1 MNLTHKIT
9 VLVAEDHDIVR
20 EGLEALLETEG
31 DFEVVAQAKTGREA
45 VAMTREF
52 HPQVILMDI
61 DMPGLNGVE
70 ATRQIVLGDP
80 KARILILS
88 SHAQTEY
95 IENALAAG
103 AIGFLDKQVSAE
115 TLGKAIREIEEG
127 RAYFSPSIEGR
138 MREDMNRRRT
148 REGGVTTKGAKLTAR
163 ETEVLQLIAEGSLNK
178 QVAGALGISIKTVEK
193 HRQNMMDKLN
203 IHGIAGLTHYA
214 IAHGVVGNRVPDDCM
229 RISV

>member
-1 MNLTHKIT
+1 MNRFNKIT

-45 VAMTREF
+45 VAQTREF

-70 ATRQIVLGDP
+70 ATRQIMTGDP

-88 SHAQTEY
+88 SHAQSEY

-103 AIGFLDKQVSAE
+103 AIGFLDKQISAE
-115 TLGKAIREIEEG
+115 TLAKAVREIEEG
-127 RAYFSPSIEGR
+127 RAYFSPSIASR
-138 MREDMNRRRT
+138 MRDDMNRRRA
-148 REGGVTTKGAKLTAR
+148 RDGGVKSKGAGLTAR
-163 ETEVLQLIAEGSLNK
+163 EREVLQLIAEGSLNK
-178 QVAGALGISIKTVEK
+178 QVAAELEISIKTVEK

-214 IAHGVVGNRVPDDCM
+214 IAHGVVASMVPDDCM
-229 RISV
+229 GASV